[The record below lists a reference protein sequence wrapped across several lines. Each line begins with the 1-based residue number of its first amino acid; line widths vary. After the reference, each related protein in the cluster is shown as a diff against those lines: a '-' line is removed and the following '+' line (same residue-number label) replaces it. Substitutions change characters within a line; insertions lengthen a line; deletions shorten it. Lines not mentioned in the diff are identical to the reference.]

1 MHRTFG
7 RWAGLNSLC
16 RPDFPAHLDVTVPLK
31 LLVLAF
37 GARPNRVSRRIDEP
51 DGRSRGHTVCG
62 VKARDLAQQL
72 PTVTVDT
79 PALEAAHY
87 VATQRLP
94 GIAVL
99 DTDGTPLEVLTAS
112 ELLRAV
118 IPGPIQDD
126 PSLAGVMDEASADR
140 LCTEGLSRR
149 KVADLMRPRQHR
161 IELASVKPDA
171 TVIECAATM
180 ARLRSPALVVLDGA
194 RLLGV
199 VTAAHLLEVLLERS
213 S

>member
-1 MHRTFG
+1 M
-7 RWAGLNSLC
+7 
-16 RPDFPAHLDVTVPLK
+16 
-31 LLVLAF
+31 
-37 GARPNRVSRRIDEP
+37 
-51 DGRSRGHTVCG
+51 
-62 VKARDLAQQL
+62 KARDLVQQL

-79 PALEAAHY
+79 PALEAARH
-87 VATQRLP
+87 VAIGRLP

-118 IPGPIQDD
+118 IPGPILDD

-140 LCTEGLSRR
+140 LCAEGLGRR
-149 KVADLMRPRQHR
+149 KVVDLMRSTQHR
-161 IELASVKPDA
+161 IKLASVRPDA
-171 TVIECAATM
+171 TMVECAATM
-180 ARLRSPALVVLDGA
+180 ARLRSPALVVLDGT